1 MRNKSGIIILTVII
15 SLLCLYY
22 LSFTLVSNSVQK
34 DAQTYA
40 TDAEGNIDFSKKQ
53 QYLDS
58 VWNEPVYNFLGI
70 EYTYQEVKETE
81 LNLGLDLRGGMNVVL
96 EVSPVEIIRSLSG
109 DSKDPDFQKALE
121 LARERRANSQARFTT
136 LFAEAFNEVAPN
148 KQLSGIFA
156 NAANRGRISLSSTND
171 EIIEVIDEEVE
182 GAIDRSFNILR
193 TRIDRFGT
201 SQPNIQRL
209 QGTGRIQVE
218 LPGVDNPERVR
229 KLLQGVA
236 KLEFLEVYTVQDISP
251 SLEQINGL
259 LVSEQQ
265 EQDGTNADLEGL
277 EESLSADDMQDDLAV
292 LSETEV
298 GTAEDL
304 DTVPDGDLEAQL
316 AGADSTALDSLGNNQ
331 LSPLYSLLKS
341 PPQYGLVYSV
351 DDTSRINRILARSD
365 VQSLLP
371 SDLDFVW
378 EVSPRQ
384 QGDLELLQL
393 YAVKRGRGGKAP
405 LTGEVIT
412 QARQDYDQN
421 SQPAIS
427 MQMNAEGARL
437 WRRLT
442 AGNVN
447 RQVAI
452 VLDRRVYS
460 APVVNEEIPS
470 GNSSISGNFT
480 IDEARDLANIL
491 EAGALPAPTRI
502 VEEAIVGPTL
512 GKEAR
517 QQGLNSI
524 LAGLGLVVIFMI
536 LYYAKGGL
544 VANVALIF
552 NIFFVLGILA
562 QPTINA
568 ALTLPGIAGIV
579 LTIGMAIDANVLI
592 FERIR
597 EELRSGSKLRTAIDA
612 GYSKAYSSIIDSNAT
627 TFLTAL
633 ILFVFGQGPVR
644 GFAVTLMI
652 GIVCSFFSA
661 VFITRVIIEWMTRK
675 GDQSK
680 VSFATPLSRNAF
692 ANLNIDFMSKRK
704 LAYAF
709 SGVVIAIGMIAL
721 AINGLNLGVDF
732 KGGRSYVISFAEPV
746 VSSDL
751 RTSLDDDFDGT
762 SVEVKTYGAN
772 NVLKVTT
779 SYLTDD
785 ESDEADAEVR
795 DRMVAGVEEF
805 TDFTFQEDNA
815 VAVADNSFTIS
826 SSTKVG
832 ATIADDI
839 RNSSIEAIFFSLVV
853 IFLYILIRFRRW
865 QYSTGAIIALFHDV
879 LFVLGAY
886 AIAGLLGIN
895 YEVDQV
901 FIAAMLTIVG
911 YSINDTVIVFDRIRE
926 TLGYRPRTP
935 LNEVV
940 NESVNNVMSRTL
952 ITSLTTLVVVFVLLV
967 FGGEVLRGFSFSL
980 FVGILVGTYSS
991 IYIASPVIVDLTK
1004 RRLTSASAS
1013 TGTTEGKK
1021 QRV

>member
-22 LSFTLVSNSVQK
+22 LSFTLVSNSVQQ
-34 DAQTYA
+34 DAQAYA

-680 VSFATPLSRNAF
+680 VSFATPLSRNAL
-692 ANLNIDFMSKRK
+692 ANLNFDFMSRRK

-709 SGVVIAIGMIAL
+709 SGVVIVIGMIAL

-795 DRMVAGVEEF
+795 DRMIAGVEEF
-805 TDFTFQEDNA
+805 TGFTFQEDNA

-1004 RRLTSASAS
+1004 RRLPSASAS
-1013 TGTTEGKK
+1013 AGTAEGKK